1 MSKIVARMEKM
12 KSGNLQ
18 GIQRHNQREIENH
31 SNPDIDISRSHLN
44 YDLVNDEPVNYRE
57 KVKNI
62 IDSQRISKRA
72 VRKDAV
78 LVDEW
83 IITSDKEFFEDLFD
97 FTRKEFFETTLNYFE
112 ERCGKQNIA
121 YAMVHF
127 DETTPHMHLGVVP
140 MVEGKLS
147 SKQMFDRKA
156 LKDIQDEL
164 PKHLKD
170 NGFDIER
177 GIKGSER
184 KHLSVEEYKENRQ
197 ELDRMRKELSSSE
210 KDVKFYKETAQKLLR
225 QNNQAKNELEDV
237 KSKLEL
243 QKLTLERTDSEI
255 RKTMNI
261 KPNSSWMEDN
271 IMPYLQEKK
280 GIGGVR
286 YTLTP
291 ENLEVVNKLIT
302 DLHRSTELSQI
313 QKAEAEHENFKLN
326 RILKN
331 KTEEHREEIREIKEE
346 NYFFKNKN
354 NELETEVKQVI
365 EDFENLVTNTETYME
380 HELNVDNERLENYR
394 GFLNA
399 SNSFNYKWSKLET
412 FSDAAKQVGKKI
424 FEKINQIN
432 PLPVAKKFLESATEK
447 YRSFRR

>member
-1 MSKIVARMEKM
+1 MSKMVARMEKM

-18 GIQRHNQREIENH
+18 GIQRHNQRETENH

-57 KVKNI
+57 QVKNI
-62 IDSQRISKRA
+62 IDSQRISQRA

-83 IITSDKEFFEDLFD
+83 IITSDKEFFEDLYD
-97 FTRKEFFETTLNYFE
+97 FGTKEFFETALDYFA

-156 LKDIQDEL
+156 LKDIQEEL
-164 PKHLKD
+164 PEHLKA
-170 NGFDIER
+170 NGFNIER
-177 GIKGSER
+177 GMKGSER
-184 KHLSVEEYKENRQ
+184 KHLTVEEYKENRQ
-197 ELDRMRKELSSSE
+197 ELDRIKAELNTSE
-210 KDVKFYKETAQKLLR
+210 RDANFYKETAQQLLR
-225 QNNQAKNELEDV
+225 QNNNAKKELEDIRMD
-237 KSKLEL
+237 
-243 QKLTLERTDSEI
+243 LERQKIALESTDSQI
-255 RKTMNI
+255 KRITNI
-261 KPNSSWMEDN
+261 NPNSTWMEEN
-271 IMPYLQEKK
+271 VMPYLQEKK

-291 ENLEVVNKLIT
+291 ENLEVVQKSISELY
-302 DLHRSTELSQI
+302 RSTELSQI
-313 QKAEAEHENFKLN
+313 KRIEAEHENFRLN
-326 RILKN
+326 KMLKS
-331 KTEEHREEIREIKEE
+331 KVDTHREEIREIKEE
-346 NYFFKNKN
+346 NYFLKHKNS
-354 NELETEVKQVI
+354 ELETEVSQVI
-365 EDFENLVTNTETYME
+365 EDFGNLVTNTEIYME
-380 HELNVDNERLENYR
+380 EELNLDYEKIENYK

-399 SNSFNYKWSKLET
+399 SNSFNFKWAKLEI
-412 FSDAAKQVGKKI
+412 FSYAAKQVGKKI